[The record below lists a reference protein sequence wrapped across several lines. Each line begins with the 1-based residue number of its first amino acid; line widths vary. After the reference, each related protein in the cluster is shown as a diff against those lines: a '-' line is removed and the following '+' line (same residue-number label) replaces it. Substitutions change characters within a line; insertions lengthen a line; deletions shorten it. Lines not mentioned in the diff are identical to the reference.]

1 MYTKLSAVAAL
12 VVAAAFVATGMAS
25 AGHTTAHQRIAIVN
39 PRGNSGAFVLTP
51 LTSGPIKPDSGT
63 ATACCWT
70 GRLSQRDGQSIEV
83 DKPLRTF
90 VGKRGTFAW
99 RARIVWVDLGG
110 GYSVGTGEWKIAH
123 GTGAYAHLEGH
134 GRNALVSGP
143 NGQGAGRAEGLLDLG
158 G

>member
-12 VVAAAFVATGMAS
+12 VGAAAFVATGMAS

-39 PRGNSGAFVLTP
+39 PGGNSGTFVLTP

-70 GRLSQRDGQSIEV
+70 GQLSQRDGESIEI
-83 DKPLRTF
+83 DTPLRTF

-110 GYSVGTGEWKIAH
+110 GYSVGTGTWKIVH

-134 GRNALVSGP
+134 GRNALVSHG
-143 NGQGAGRAEGLLDLG
+143 NADLAGRAVGLLDLRG
-158 G
+158 